1 MTTSIQWGEF
11 CPEEVHHTVHRTY
24 EYIFIIWRVLIFF
37 VSLASFQFGI
47 KHNRQ
52 KNWND
57 GGLHHDEVE
66 EGGVVQGGDLVLA
79 RMLSSLL
86 HLEEEHES
94 RKQVIRVLLGFCPM
108 LKEEPTLIISN
119 LPMEGV
125 AKEDC
130 DEAIDLA
137 RQMHRHLSV
146 KVDLKW

>member
-52 KNWND
+52 KKWND

-94 RKQVIRVLLGFCPM
+94 RKQVIRVLLGSCPL
-108 LKEEPTLIISN
+108 LKKRTHSYYFQPANGGCCQGGLRWSYRSGPAN
-119 LPMEGV
+119 ASSPF
-125 AKEDC
+125 
-130 DEAIDLA
+130 
-137 RQMHRHLSV
+137 S
-146 KVDLKW
+146 